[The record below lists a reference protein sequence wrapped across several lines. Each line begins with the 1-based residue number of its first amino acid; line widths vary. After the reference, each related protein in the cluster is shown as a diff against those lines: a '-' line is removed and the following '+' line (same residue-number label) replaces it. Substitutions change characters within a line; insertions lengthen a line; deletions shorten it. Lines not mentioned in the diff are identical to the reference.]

1 MKALTFDI
9 GGANIKRLALNFD
22 KGEFKSDIHYFPF
35 WQKKEEFSAFL
46 QNLSEDSD
54 RVGITMTAELS
65 DVFLRKEEGVR
76 HIIRVCEELF
86 DAPVYLSLDGAL
98 LKAGDVKYPLDL
110 AAANW
115 IASIYYLEKT
125 FSEGILID
133 CGSTTTDIIPFRSG
147 EPLYR
152 RTDLERLRSG
162 QLVYTGILRTPVNTI
177 VDSVPFDGEMV
188 GISSEYFAIT
198 ADVYN
203 VLGVIDTD
211 GYSCK
216 TPDGKGKGRLESMYR
231 ISRLLCADFEEV
243 GERAV
248 LHICEYIRERQVE
261 KIAMALERC
270 GQKDAY
276 ICGTGKILAEEA
288 CTRAGIRAI
297 DISLIT
303 PAHDNLPCLGL
314 AHMLSNTF

>member
-1 MKALTFDI
+1 MKVLTFDI
-9 GGANIKRLALNFD
+9 GGANIKRLAFD
-22 KGEFKSDIHYFPF
+22 FDTGEFKSEIHYFPF

-54 RVGITMTAELS
+54 RVGITMTAELA
-65 DVFLRKEEGVR
+65 DVFSCKGEGVR
-76 HIIRVCEELF
+76 HIVRVCEDVF

-98 LKAGDVKYPLDL
+98 LKAGDVNYPLDL

-115 IASIYYLEKT
+115 IASIYYLEKK

-147 EPLYR
+147 EALYK

-177 VDSVPFDGEMV
+177 VDSVPLNGEMV
-188 GISSEYFAIT
+188 GISSEHFAIT

-203 VLGVIDTD
+203 ILGVIDTD

-216 TPDGKGKGRLESMYR
+216 TLDGKGRGRLESMRR
-231 ISRLLCADFEEV
+231 ISRLLCADFEEI
-243 GERAV
+243 GEKAV
-248 LHICEYIRERQVE
+248 IDICKYVRERQVE
-261 KIAMALERC
+261 RIATALERC

-288 CTRAGIRAI
+288 CARAGINSVDLSA
-297 DISLIT
+297 IT

-314 AHMLSNTF
+314 AHILSNTF